1 MNDMYEEIKQILL
14 QHKGKARAIKSKNIS
29 SRIGLPMED
38 TQKISRLAIWHTAEK
53 YGLPL
58 VACKNGYFIAE
69 TDDEIAEYEEH
80 DEWVEKKMTVADY
93 LSYSLSPIICFDA
106 VKAKHVD
113 TATSGRIKNFL
124 FIRLPLYA
132 ILEIPY
138 IIDYLGNRFP

>member
-38 TQKISRLAIWHTAEK
+38 TQKISRAAIWYTAEK

-69 TDDEIAEYEEH
+69 TDDEIDEYNANIQH
-80 DEWVEKKMTVADY
+80 RIDGMEKTRQMV
-93 LSYSLSPIICFDA
+93 
-106 VKAKHVD
+106 
-113 TATSGRIKNFL
+113 
-124 FIRLPLYA
+124 
-132 ILEIPY
+132 
-138 IIDYLGNRFP
+138 NRNYWEARR